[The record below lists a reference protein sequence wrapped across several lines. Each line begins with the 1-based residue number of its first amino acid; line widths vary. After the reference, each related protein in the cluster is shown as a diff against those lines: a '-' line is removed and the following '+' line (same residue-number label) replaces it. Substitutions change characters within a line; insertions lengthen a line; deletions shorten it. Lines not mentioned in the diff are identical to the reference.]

1 MKSLKEN
8 RKGITLVSLVI
19 TIVVLLILAS
29 IATYSGIEVIKSSR
43 LTTFTTEMKIMQT
56 QVNEL
61 YQRYK
66 DGDNTVLDLGK
77 DLDNVSEQANKVF
90 TEEESGI
97 TDQNEYRYFDQ
108 NTIKNVLKIEGV
120 EGEFFV
126 NIKNRSVVSY
136 QGFQYEGKTYYT
148 LDQLPDGLYNVE
160 YMEKNINVDKPTFD
174 TSVEKVSEGK
184 WRVTVSN
191 IQYNGYINKWKVN
204 YQLEG
209 QNSWNTSEDL
219 SFIVNEQGNYHIK
232 IVNGNVES
240 DEKERPV
247 WEEYVGKGII
257 LYLDGI
263 NNTRNG
269 HNDNA
274 TVWEDLSGNNNDGQF
289 INLNGSVRY
298 LSQEQGYEFTDN
310 NDYIQSVNNLGLE
323 GDKDYT
329 LEFVYKSYG
338 YEGNQGVAGN
348 GLFWFGTTEAVTGKS
363 LSCFLRNNTNENT
376 RISWMNYGINSQ
388 ATTNDSKKHTMSFRK
403 KAGLFNQNNIIFLVD
418 NNYNNNI
425 IDNETYTPN
434 IVDSPIQ
441 LGRGWQF
448 GGQNRTLNGMIYAV
462 RIYNRVLTDEEI
474 KNNYE
479 IDKLRFNLE

>member
-1 MKSLKEN
+1 MKNLKKN
-8 RKGITLVSLVI
+8 TKGITLVTLVI

-66 DGDNTVLDLGK
+66 DGDSIVLDFGK
-77 DLDNVSEQANKVF
+77 DLNIVSEQANKVLNA
-90 TEEESGI
+90 SG
-97 TDQNEYRYFDQ
+97 TAEAEQNEYRYFDQ
-108 NTIKNVLKIEGV
+108 ETIKNLKIEGV
-120 EGEFFV
+120 EGEFFI
-126 NIKNRSVVSY
+126 NIKTRSVVSY
-136 QGFQYEGKTYYT
+136 EGFKYDDRIYYT
-148 LDQLPDGLYNVE
+148 LEQLPNGLYNVE
-160 YMEKNINVDKPTFD
+160 YTDANEGIDSPTFD
-174 TSVEKVSEGK
+174 TSVEKISEGK

-191 IQYNGYINKWKVN
+191 IQYEGYIDKWQVN
-204 YQLEG
+204 YKLNES
-209 QNSWNTSEDL
+209 NNWNTSEDL
-219 SFIVNEQGNYHIK
+219 SFVVNQEGNYIIK
-232 IVNGNVES
+232 IVNGNVKS

-247 WEEYVGKGII
+247 WEEYVGKGIT

-269 HNDNA
+269 HDDNT

-289 INLNGSVRY
+289 INSNGSVRY

-310 NDYIQSVNNLGLE
+310 NDYIESVNNLGLE

-338 YEGNQGVAGN
+338 YEGNQGVSGN

-388 ATTNDSKKHTMSFRK
+388 AKTNDSKKHTMSFRK
-403 KAGLFNQNNIIFLVD
+403 KVGLFNSNNIIFLVD

-434 IVDSPIQ
+434 IIDSPIQ
-441 LGRGWQF
+441 LGRGWQW
-448 GGQNRTLNGMIYAV
+448 GNENRTLNGVIYAV